1 MLKQDAMYSLLK
13 PNGIEIQND
22 YCKKLYYVL
31 VDSTTINYD
40 DYQIGEKISDY
51 LKPDEFRIISHRE
64 WVPGNERYLFWW
76 SEDYL
81 DENDLFISQIHP
93 ESKD

>member
-1 MLKQDAMYSLLK
+1 MYSFLK

-40 DYQIGEKISDY
+40 NFNIGEKVTEY
-51 LKPDEFRIISHRE
+51 LKPDEFRIISHRNY
-64 WVPGNERYLFWW
+64 VPGNERYLFWW
-76 SEDYL
+76 SDDYQ

-93 ESKD
+93 ESKN